1 MRIRLVLT
9 SVALLTLVACT
20 SGQMSDAGSGNE
32 PPVAGNPAD
41 GTLTISDAPVD
52 LLPLTVRDALDAGD
66 AAVLVSGSLFVDS
79 EGGVLLCEAIAES
92 FPPQCG
98 GERLRVVGLD
108 LEALDLEEANGV
120 RWMESIDVAGTVN

>member
-1 MRIRLVLT
+1 MRIRFVLT
-9 SVALLTLVACT
+9 SVALLTLVACS
-20 SGQMSDAGSGNE
+20 SGQMSGAGSGDE
-32 PPVAGNPAD
+32 PPVAGNPAA
-41 GTLTISDAPVD
+41 GTLTTSDAPVD

-108 LEALDLEEANGV
+108 LEALDLHEANGV
-120 RWMESIDVAGTVN
+120 RWMESIDLAGTVN